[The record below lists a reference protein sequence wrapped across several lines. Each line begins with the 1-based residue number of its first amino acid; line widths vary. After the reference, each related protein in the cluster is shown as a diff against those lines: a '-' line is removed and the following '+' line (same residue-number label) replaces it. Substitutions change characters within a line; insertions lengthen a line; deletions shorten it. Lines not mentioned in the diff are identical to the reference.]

1 MSSPTL
7 RESNATASAVSLPR
21 RSNGA
26 MSTRRPR
33 NADDAADTAAPLTL
47 PQLAHEL
54 NNLLDGSL
62 RSLRLAERALEG
74 AAADEV
80 QRRLRIAHRSMEDIG
95 ALLGRAMQAPRSGA
109 AMLASSRT
117 AAEEAHAVGEALEP
131 MAERAGVALDIA
143 VEPAAAGLPAGP
155 VGAIL
160 TNGIRNAIEAC
171 ARTGAAPRR
180 VTARLAL
187 DGSGDLV
194 VEIRDTGPGLPGGG
208 AAPVH
213 GHGEGLGVCR
223 RIVADLGGRIALEN
237 APGGGAVLRAAIPA
251 GRLAAP

>member
-1 MSSPTL
+1 
-7 RESNATASAVSLPR
+7 
-21 RSNGA
+21 

-33 NADDAADTAAPLTL
+33 NADDAAIDTAAPLTL

-62 RSLRLAERALEG
+62 RSLRLAERALED

-80 QRRLRIAHRSMEDIG
+80 QRRLRITHRSMEDIR
-95 ALLGRAMQAPRSGA
+95 ALLGRAMRLPRSSA

-117 AAEEAHAVGEALEP
+117 AAEEASAVGEALEP

-143 VEPAAAGLPAGP
+143 VEPAAGGLPAGP

-171 ARTGAAPRR
+171 ARGDAAPRR
-180 VTARLAL
+180 VAVRLAL
-187 DGSGDLV
+187 DDADDLLV
-194 VEIRDTGPGLPGGG
+194 VEIRDTGPGLPGDGPV
-208 AAPVH
+208 PVH